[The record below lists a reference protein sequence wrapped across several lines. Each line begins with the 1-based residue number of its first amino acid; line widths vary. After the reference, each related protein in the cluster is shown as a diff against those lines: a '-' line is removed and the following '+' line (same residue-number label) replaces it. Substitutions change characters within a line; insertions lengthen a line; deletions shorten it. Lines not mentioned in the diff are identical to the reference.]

1 MSVST
6 RVSFAITAP
15 LLLMLSAAA
24 IQAQDQAQLEA
35 QVQAAKCRP
44 CQVAQERCSVNCFGL
59 ADKKAIGPC
68 MVGCGN
74 AAAFCSCDDQATLS
88 AENAA
93 ALFGLNAVLPP
104 SSACNST
111 GSCGSAYGAC
121 TNWSGGYPCGDLYC
135 GAAFGCGL
143 CDEWQC
149 ESTGPAMRQ
158 EWESYRVCFDQ
169 HGTPCTEYVRS
180 VSTEGCG
187 C

>member
-6 RVSFAITAP
+6 RVSFAVTA
-15 LLLMLSAAA
+15 LLLLVLSAAA
-24 IQAQDQAQLEA
+24 IQAQDQAQL

-44 CQVAQERCSVNCFGL
+44 CQVAQERCSVNCLGR

-68 MVGCGN
+68 LVGCDN
-74 AAAFCSCDDQATLS
+74 AAAFCSCDEPATLS

-93 ALFGLNAVLPP
+93 ALYGLNLVLPP
-104 SSACNST
+104 SAACNST
-111 GSCGSAYGAC
+111 TPCGSAYGAC
-121 TNWSGGYPCGDLYC
+121 TGWSGGYPCGDLYC
-135 GAAFGCGL
+135 GPAFGCGL

-149 ESTGPAMRQ
+149 ESTGPAMQ
-158 EWESYRVCFDQ
+158 QNYESYRVCFDQ
-169 HGTPCTEYVRS
+169 LGTPCTEYRYG

>member
-15 LLLMLSAAA
+15 LLLVLSAAA
-24 IQAQDQAQLEA
+24 IQAQDQAQ
-35 QVQAAKCRP
+35 VQAPKCRP
-44 CQVAQERCSVNCFGL
+44 CQVAQERCSMNCFGL

-88 AENAA
+88 AEKAA
-93 ALFGLNAVLPP
+93 ALFGLNAVALPP

-111 GSCGSAYGAC
+111 TRCGSAYGAC

-135 GAAFGCGL
+135 GPAFGCGL

-149 ESTGPAMRQ
+149 ESTGPAIRQ
-158 EWESYRVCFDQ
+158 DYESYRVCFDQ
-169 HGTPCTEYVRS
+169 QGTPCTEYVRS
-180 VSTEGCG
+180 PSIEGCG